1 MKVDLPRLRFR
12 TVSRAL
18 PGVAGD
24 KFWIGS
30 VGSYC
35 ADRRNYLRK
44 SMSKLITLTCILVA
58 LVFSGEL
65 AFAERKSIG
74 KYKDWNV
81 VMEVFDTDTVCFAVT
96 QAIDKSPETVQ
107 HGDVW
112 FFVSTF
118 KSIGYERQQPSLHVA
133 YNLREEVPA
142 KLMVGDDGWSMYN
155 IGRTS
160 YARDK
165 DDPNIIS
172 ALKKG
177 EEFKFEATSSRGTL
191 VTYHFSLDGSLDAI
205 NQAID
210 ACWDE

>member
-1 MKVDLPRLRFR
+1 
-12 TVSRAL
+12 
-18 PGVAGD
+18 
-24 KFWIGS
+24 
-30 VGSYC
+30 
-35 ADRRNYLRK
+35 
-44 SMSKLITLTCILVA
+44 MSKLLTLTGILVA
-58 LVFSGEL
+58 LAFSSEL
-65 AFAERKSIG
+65 AHAQRTAIG
-74 KYKDWNV
+74 KHKDWNV
-81 VMEVFDTDTVCFAVT
+81 AMEVFDTDTVCFAAT
-96 QAIDKSPETVQ
+96 EAIDKSPENVS

-142 KLMVGDDGWSMYN
+142 KLMVGDDGWNMYN

-160 YARDK
+160 YARDI

-191 VTYHFSLDGSLDAI
+191 VTYYFSLDGSLSAI
-205 NQAID
+205 NQAMET
-210 ACWDE
+210 CWDR

>member
-1 MKVDLPRLRFR
+1 MYKLF
-12 TVSRAL
+12 TWA
-18 PGVAGD
+18 GV
-24 KFWIGS
+24 
-30 VGSYC
+30 
-35 ADRRNYLRK
+35 
-44 SMSKLITLTCILVA
+44 LVA
-58 LVFSGEL
+58 LTLSVD
-65 AFAERKSIG
+65 FAHAQRDGIA
-74 KYKDWNV
+74 KYKDWQV
-81 VMEVFDTDTVCFAVT
+81 IREVSDADTVCFAVT

-133 YNLREEVPA
+133 YNLREEDPA
-142 KLMVGDDGWSMYN
+142 KLIVGENDWNMFN

-160 YARDK
+160 YARDV

-177 EEFKFEATSSRGTL
+177 EEFKFEGVSSRGTV

-205 NQAID
+205 NQAME